1 MTALEYTLIGLPVVF
16 AIYAYL
22 GYPLL
27 LRLLSLLRPAKSRP
41 ADPAQWPSISISVP
55 AYNEEASIR
64 GTIESLLALDYPRE
78 RCQIVIIS
86 DASTDR
92 TDEIVSEYAG
102 RGVDLLRLGNRSGK
116 TAAENA
122 AASRLRGDIVV
133 NTDASIRILPQSLKP
148 LIRAFQ
154 DPTVGVASGR
164 DLSVGDLNVVATS
177 DESRYVG
184 YEMWLRSLET
194 SCGSIVG
201 ASGCFYAIRRELHQN
216 LFPEALSRDF
226 ASALVAREHGLRAV
240 SVDEAL
246 CLVPRS
252 VSLPREFHRK
262 VRTMARGLE
271 TLWFKRQLLN
281 PFRYGSF
288 AWMLASHKLCRWL
301 VFLFAPLLLIGLA
314 MLSLRSS
321 IAALLFLALK
331 VGNLATFST
340 NQTYQ
345 VDAKFANIGGLKV
358 RGPVKSAGVVVGRV
372 ATIRFDTESYE
383 AIVSMTIDLSYQFP
397 RDTTAKILTS
407 GILGEQ
413 YVGLEAGGD
422 GVMLKQGDR
431 IRLTQSAVVLENL
444 ISQFL
449 FNKAAEGK
457 DEKK

>member
-22 GYPLL
+22 GYPVL
-27 LRLLSLLRPAKSRP
+27 LRLVSLLRPAKPRP
-41 ADPAQWPSISISVP
+41 ADPEQWPSISISVP

-78 RCQIVIIS
+78 RRQIVIIS

-92 TDEIVSEYAG
+92 TDEIVREYADH
-102 RGVDLLRLGNRSGK
+102 GVDLLRLGNRSGK

-133 NTDASIRILPQSLKP
+133 NTDATIRILPQSLKP

-154 DPTVGVASGR
+154 DPSVGVASGR
-164 DLSVGDLNVVATS
+164 DLSVGDLNVVATR

-314 MLSLRSS
+314 ILSLRSP
-321 IAALLFLALK
+321 IAALFFLTGLIVLVTGAIALRWPE
-331 VGNLATFST
+331 GRPMPRLM
-340 NQTYQ
+340 
-345 VDAKFANIGGLKV
+345 
-358 RGPVKSAGVVVGRV
+358 GVCGFVV
-372 ATIRFDTESYE
+372 ATHLAGLLAWVKALRGDARTSNVRI
-383 AIVSMTIDLSYQFP
+383 IM
-397 RDTTAKILTS
+397 LTS
-407 GILGEQ
+407 ESSVESETEGLDAGADDYILKPVEP
-413 YVGLEAGGD
+413 
-422 GVMLKQGDR
+422 R
-431 IRLTQSAVVLENL
+431 RLAARV
-444 ISQFL
+444 
-449 FNKAAEGK
+449 KALCGRSRPTAA
-457 DEKK
+457 

>member
-1 MTALEYTLIGLPVVF
+1 
-16 AIYAYL
+16 
-22 GYPLL
+22 
-27 LRLLSLLRPAKSRP
+27 
-41 ADPAQWPSISISVP
+41 VP

-321 IAALLFLALK
+321 IAALLFLAGLMVLVTGTIALRWPEGRPMPRL
-331 VGNLATFST
+331 VGVCGF
-340 NQTYQ
+340 
-345 VDAKFANIGGLKV
+345 V
-358 RGPVKSAGVVVGRV
+358 V
-372 ATIRFDTESYE
+372 ATHLAGLLAWGKALR
-383 AIVSMTIDLSYQFP
+383 
-397 RDTTAKILTS
+397 
-407 GILGEQ
+407 GERNPIW
-413 YVGLEAGGD
+413 EPT
-422 GVMLKQGDR
+422 R
-431 IRLTQSAVVLENL
+431 R
-444 ISQFL
+444 
-449 FNKAAEGK
+449 AA
-457 DEKK
+457 

>member
-1 MTALEYTLIGLPVVF
+1 MTALEYVLVGLPLAF

-22 GYPLL
+22 GYPVL
-27 LRLLSLLRPAKSRP
+27 LRFLSLFRPVKPRP
-41 ADPAQWPSISISVP
+41 ADPEQWPGISISVP

-92 TDEIVSEYAG
+92 TDEIVSEYAD

-122 AASRLRGDIVV
+122 VASRLRGDIVV
-133 NTDASIRILPQSLKP
+133 NTDATIRIPPKSLKP

-164 DLSVGDLNVVATS
+164 DLSVGDLSVVATS

-194 SCGSIVG
+194 ACGSIVG
-201 ASGCFYAIRRELHQN
+201 ASGCFYAIRRELHQG

-226 ASALVAREHGLRAV
+226 ASALVAREHGFRAV
-240 SVDEAL
+240 SVDDAV

-252 VSLPREFHRK
+252 VSLSREYHRK

-271 TLWFKRQLLN
+271 TLWYKRHLLN
-281 PFRYGSF
+281 PFRYGFF

-301 VFLFAPLLLIGLA
+301 VFLFAPLLFIGLGL
-314 MLSLRSS
+314 LSLKSS
-321 IAALLFLALK
+321 AATLLLL
-331 VGNLATFST
+331 
-340 NQTYQ
+340 
-345 VDAKFANIGGLKV
+345 GGIL
-358 RGPVKSAGVVVGRV
+358 VVVGGVIALRWPEGRPMPRLLGICGFVV
-372 ATIRFDTESYE
+372 ATHAAGLLAWVKALR
-383 AIVSMTIDLSYQFP
+383 
-397 RDTTAKILTS
+397 
-407 GILGEQ
+407 GERNPIW
-413 YVGLEAGGD
+413 EPT
-422 GVMLKQGDR
+422 R
-431 IRLTQSAVVLENL
+431 R
-444 ISQFL
+444 
-449 FNKAAEGK
+449 AA
-457 DEKK
+457 